1 MESEKVTARKS
12 PLIALFGY
20 HSSLMTFFRSLFAIG
35 FLAFFASTG
44 WAQNTGDAK
53 AFAGKVLAISDSS
66 ITIRS
71 KGVSKTLAI
80 DANTP
85 VTDATGIA
93 DIKVGQIVAV
103 RTDESGAKAVLIR
116 AKWDNETAGLAKP
129 TPQAPAEE
137 N

>member
-1 MESEKVTARKS
+1 
-12 PLIALFGY
+12 
-20 HSSLMTFFRSLFAIG
+20 MTFFRTFLAISL
-35 FLAFFASTG
+35 LAFFACTG
-44 WAQNTGDAK
+44 WAQITGDTK

-66 ITIRS
+66 ITIRN
-71 KGVSKTLAI
+71 KGVNKTLAI

-116 AKWDNETAGLAKP
+116 AKWDDQTAGLAKP

>member
-1 MESEKVTARKS
+1 MR
-12 PLIALFGY
+12 PLKTLLAVYLLALAP
-20 HSSLMTFFRSLFAIG
+20 SLM
-35 FLAFFASTG
+35 LAQEVATPR
-44 WAQNTGDAK
+44 

-80 DANTP
+80 DANTA

-93 DIKVGQIVAV
+93 DIKGGQIVAV

-116 AKWDNETAGLAKP
+116 AKWDDETAGLAKP

>member
-1 MESEKVTARKS
+1 M
-12 PLIALFGY
+12 
-20 HSSLMTFFRSLFAIG
+20 
-35 FLAFFASTG
+35 LAVGPAC
-44 WAQNTGDAK
+44 WAQITGDAK

-66 ITIRS
+66 ITIRN
-71 KGVSKTLAI
+71 KGASKTLAI

-116 AKWDNETAGLAKP
+116 AKWDDETAGLAKP